1 MRYDDFKSAQF
12 VPSFLEIN
20 SEPIVQPIGY
30 INKFFL
36 DAFDVFCKQIADIA
50 TVPSAPYLLEYSLL
64 CSSEVLADLY
74 AQWDLPLYLDNDLE
88 TNQKY
93 IHRVSTTPFGTPSMI
108 DNIIKYV
115 CDRDT
120 VTGTST
126 VTSTPHQYDI
136 HVSGDLAGL
145 DINNVITRI
154 LDQTNIL
161 MPVTETFV
169 GFVIEDAFEDA
180 STYISDPHIYVG
192 NVYEA
197 QPSYIVY
204 YNRKWSLHFN
214 GDLTTEKVKHIQNY
228 RTLTDEGLVA
238 AKASLDASINA
249 GDNLLRKSVPPYA
262 IKPFSLSE
270 IPSSID
276 TMMTNITTGQW
287 ERGPTVEHTFDPDL
301 IIVPERPS
309 IEALHAIGATLYAV
323 TLISSSPLIYQ
334 ASAEEPGISNWYWID
349 ASQQW
354 VGTLP

>member
-1 MRYDDFKSAQF
+1 MKYDEFDAIQF

-20 SEPIVQPIGY
+20 GSNTVQSTGY

-36 DAFDVFCKQIADIA
+36 DAFNTFCKQIDHICISQA
-50 TVPSAPYLLEYSLL
+50 APYSLESCLL
-64 CSSEVLADLY
+64 CSSAVVKDLFE
-74 AQWDLPLYLDNDLE
+74 QWDIPLYLDNSLT

-93 IHRVSTTPFGTPSMI
+93 IHRVSTTPFGTPSMV

-126 VTSTPHQYDI
+126 VTSTPHQYNV
-136 HVSGDLAGL
+136 HVSGDSVGL

-169 GFVIEDAFEDA
+169 GFVIEDAFEDT

-204 YNRKWSLHFN
+204 YNRKWSLHFD
-214 GDLTTEKVKHIQNY
+214 GDIAPQRTKHMQNY
-228 RTLTDEGLVA
+228 RTLTGDGLMA
-238 AKASLDASINA
+238 AKAAFEATTAA
-249 GDNLLRKSVPPYA
+249 GDNLLRKSVQPYD

-270 IPSSID
+270 ISSSIN
-276 TMMTNITTGQW
+276 TMMTGITSGQW
-287 ERGPTVEHTFDPDL
+287 ERGTTVAHTFDPDL
-301 IIVPERPS
+301 IITAERPS
-309 IEALHAIGATLYAV
+309 IEALHASGATLYAV